1 MSHELKLLD
10 SYTEFD
16 DTADGLLIKRA
27 QEIPD
32 DFISN
37 LKKQKVESANRREG
51 NFMHVA
57 SIPVIIHEKWL
68 KDGFDCTREPYKE
81 TLKRLRNEGLD
92 AFIVTN
98 KRV

>member
-1 MSHELKLLD
+1 MSEPKLID
-10 SYTEFD
+10 PVTSFHD
-16 DTADGLLIKRA
+16 NADGLLIK
-27 QEIPD
+27 QQQYIPD
-32 DFISN
+32 EFISQ
-37 LKKQKVESANRREG
+37 LKKQKIESTSRREG

-68 KDGFDCTREPYKE
+68 KEGFDCTRAPYKE
-81 TLKRLRNEGLD
+81 TLQRLHREGLD

>member
-1 MSHELKLLD
+1 MKILD
-10 SYTEFD
+10 STTEFHD
-16 DTADGLLIKRA
+16 NADGLLIKRQ

-32 DFISN
+32 EFISN
-37 LKKQKVESANRREG
+37 LKKQKMESKSRREG

-68 KDGFDCTREPYKE
+68 KEGFDCTRAPYKE
-81 TLKRLRNEGLD
+81 TLKRLHAEGLD
-92 AFIVTN
+92 AFVVTN